1 MVFTNEQRDR
11 VEKQVDRMLKAA
23 ETDFSRAAPNLND
36 PQFNNNIAAYT
47 QAMARYNQ
55 DKAAH
60 ESNPL
65 RAAVAG
71 IKNEV
76 EAQRRAN
83 VPEATIKQL
92 YDQRMADLKANM
104 MKGVDDDLVNK
115 EAKEQAQQD
124 LMNSLFP
131 PSIGGIISSLMRM
144 FSGTNDLLA
153 VPGQMAND
161 LINQNGI
168 DAGRAVD
175 TASMTSGIAS
185 ALRGAGVDLNT
196 PAAKQQI
203 ATAVANSAGVT
214 APPAGSQAA
223 GSQPAGS
230 QPAGSQPQPAFT
242 APNGALPPPPVAT
255 PAAPVGP
262 RGIN

>member
-1 MVFTNEQRDR
+1 MVFTVEQRRR
-11 VEKQVDRMLKAA
+11 VETQVDRMLNEAA
-23 ETDFSRAAPNLND
+23 TDFARTPPNLND

-47 QAMARYNQ
+47 QAMARFNQ

-65 RAAVAG
+65 RSAVAS

-83 VPEATIKQL
+83 VPEATITQL
-92 YDQRMADLKANM
+92 YNQRMADLKASM

-175 TASMTSGIAS
+175 TAAMTSGVAS
-185 ALRGAGVDLNT
+185 ALRGAGVDINS

-203 ATAVANSAGVT
+203 ATAVADSAGVRPQT
-214 APPAGSQAA
+214 GGSQPA

-255 PAAPVGP
+255 PAAPAGQ

>member
-1 MVFTNEQRDR
+1 MVFTVEQRRR
-11 VEKQVDRMLKAA
+11 VEIQVDRMLNEAA
-23 ETDFSRAAPNLND
+23 TDFARTPPNLND

-47 QAMARYNQ
+47 QAMARFNQ
-55 DKAAH
+55 DKATH

-65 RAAVAG
+65 RAAVAS

-83 VPEATIKQL
+83 VPEATITQL
-92 YDQRMADLKANM
+92 YNQRMADLKASM

-175 TASMTSGIAS
+175 TASMTSGVAS
-185 ALRGAGVDLNT
+185 ALRGAGVDINS

-214 APPAGSQAA
+214 TQPAS
-223 GSQPAGS
+223 SQPAGS
-230 QPAGSQPQPAFT
+230 QSAASQPQPAFS

-255 PAAPVGP
+255 PAAPAGQ